1 MAKNLLKLKIE
12 NIAKKLLNKNQS
24 QLINNSF
31 KNDIN
36 INQLSSD
43 ESTIKDSVSEF
54 EEISKTLNK
63 QNSRNE
69 RNKKSILLSKYSI
82 KTNPNNNRH
91 HSSLC
96 TKMTSLSENHSA
108 EGTLEYNS
116 NFDGNIKNKKG
127 INKNNGNKSNK
138 VLMKNIIDNNTNNI
152 NLDLLNNLTNIYK
165 KLIELSNF
173 NKSHD
178 KEIEKTKEYINKE
191 IIILSYKYINLIF
204 NNDMELLIK
213 LFYDN
218 IEIQK
223 YFLSQIYLFISIIYL
238 YEDNIMANSYFLISY
253 RTIIFY
259 SLLNLQNIINIIN
272 LPLLLQNEKILN
284 NIKSLNKIILSIL
297 KIINPKIPS
306 NSQIIYFIC
315 PINEE
320 QNNTID
326 KNVKYEGLL
335 KLISL
340 LKENSRLKEKLINIE
355 SQILNIPEENK
366 KMEKKQN
373 KDEKE
378 MKQNFINDNKLNNN
392 INQLYNNSKKEIFNK
407 DNNLL
412 IKPLLPEIDKNKYK
426 YSIAIELD
434 ETLVHYFEEDDS
446 YYAKVRFGS
455 ENFLKNISN
464 FFEII
469 VVSTSGKEYSNII
482 IDNINK
488 NDKCYVENRLYT
500 EDFKEGLNLSNI
512 NRDLKKII
520 FVCHNY
526 NFLNAPKENII
537 LLKEF
542 NGEEDDREILKLH
555 RELKLFMNGD
565 KKNDDNFDIRNIVP
579 KIMENIKLS
588 IDNKEYLE
596 ENEGHYDI
604 EEKEES

>member
-69 RNKKSILLSKYSI
+69 RNKNSILLSKYSI

-297 KIINPKIPS
+297 KIINPKVPS
-306 NSQIIYFIC
+306 NSQIIYFIS